1 MKAQDSKQDGASGS
15 ASGHVPDALAR
26 RRTEKLARHDL
37 AALKSRVKVRGLS
50 AIDRRTSAARALL
63 QWKAEL
69 LADLGGEANLS
80 AQQRALVELSVR
92 TRLYIDHADAWILAQ
107 DSIIS
112 KNRRALFP
120 IVTQRNQL
128 VESFSRLM
136 TMLGIKR
143 QPKPIPSISEYMNQP
158 EAGKDENHSASDE

>member
-1 MKAQDSKQDGASGS
+1 
-15 ASGHVPDALAR
+15 
-26 RRTEKLARHDL
+26 
-37 AALKSRVKVRGLS
+37 
-50 AIDRRTSAARALL
+50 L

-92 TRLYIDHADAWILAQ
+92 TRLYIDHADAWILSQ
-107 DSIIS
+107 NSIIA

-136 TMLGIKR
+136 LQLGIKR
-143 QPKPIPSISEYMNQP
+143 IPKPLPTITEYLNQR
-158 EAGKDENHSASDE
+158 EAHNDEDHSASDE